1 MDTAEQSLRREIED
15 YVGRD
20 REVRLERQR
29 EIRDM
34 ETAEQREE
42 RLKIMRERQIERT
55 AMETAEQSDLPAK
68 VFSIRVFLYW

>member
-1 MDTAEQSLRREIED
+1 
-15 YVGRD
+15 
-20 REVRLERQR
+20 
-29 EIRDM
+29 M